1 MRSMLFDDF
10 NNSYSDTNVSMESL
24 TLQVNEIFRDTLNI
38 AKEFASVS
46 NAISE
51 LANFHEIV
59 ELQKDTRYAKKAVA
73 ISMESAFRRNHIPLH
88 ISLETEEDQR
98 SFFRKIYDWIVE
110 KLRAIKQWI
119 MDTYSTAKL
128 KVMSL
133 FMKKKVENLN
143 QAMDNAAIRI
153 AETKEVK
160 ENESKTNST
169 SSTTTASNEPKP
181 TNNPTPKPEPIK
193 EINEDKSKTNLVS
206 NIDTKANTKNKVTTK
221 VEKTKKTIPEKTKQ
235 DLLKQK
241 LYELVANKDPMLTK
255 HILRFYKYM
264 NNIATPIAIRSLM
277 KFEYIFE
284 VDVSL
289 EELPK
294 VFDISK
300 LMDEKNFNKSV
311 FDKITNDSKTLLDE
325 PFPLK
330 DAAFIPNETLFVV
343 TKETKEL
350 KYKDEAIIF
359 SYHKAALDPNDRIGQ
374 FNPKEETNE
383 TILKNNVSNLEF
395 IIDNQKLFKSEN
407 FSNME
412 SLEKNKK
419 IINDFIEKTENDIN
433 NFRKSLDSLDKNINS
448 KNSLSDDE
456 KANKKLMKDARLA
469 IVENLQSD
477 IVAYQSTLIV
487 IQKHL
492 KHSSEIFTDYAA
504 IFNKLN

>member
-1 MRSMLFDDF
+1 MRSMLFNEI
-10 NNSYSDTNVSMESL
+10 NNSYVDTNVSMESL

-73 ISMESAFRRNHIPLH
+73 ISTESAFRRNHIPLH

-98 SFFRKIYDWIVE
+98 GFFRKIYDWIVE

-119 MDTYSTAKL
+119 VDTYSAAKL

-153 AETKEVK
+153 AEAKEVK
-160 ENESKTNST
+160 ENESKTNPT
-169 SSTTTASNEPKP
+169 SSTTTTTIASNEPKP
-181 TNNPTPKPEPIK
+181 TNNPTHAPEPVK
-193 EINEDKSKTNLVS
+193 ENDEKTNLVS
-206 NIDTKANTKNKVTTK
+206 NIDIKANTENKVTTK
-221 VEKTKKTIPEKTKQ
+221 VEKTIKTIPEKTKQ

-255 HILRFYKYM
+255 HIFRFYKYM
-264 NNIATPIAIRSLM
+264 NNIATPITIRSLM

-289 EELPK
+289 EELPE

-300 LMDEKNFNKSV
+300 LMNEKNFNKSV

-350 KYKDEAIIF
+350 KYKDEVIIF
-359 SYHKAALDPNDRIGQ
+359 SYHKAALDPIDRIGQ
-374 FNPKEETNE
+374 FNPKKETNE
-383 TILKNNVSNLEF
+383 TIIKNNVSNLEF

-433 NFRKSLDSLDKNINS
+433 KFRKSLDFLDKDTNS

-456 KANKKLMKDARLA
+456 KANKKLMKDVRLA

-477 IVAYQSTLIV
+477 IAAYQSTLIV

-492 KHSSEIFTDYAA
+492 KHSSEIFTDYTA